1 MATSDITPVSEL
13 DLPRLD
19 YLDPELRGDCFHEVM
34 LDLAEQS
41 WLAKWDLGYF
51 VLDREAAGFFLR
63 TDRAAFPGV
72 RLLELVGIHDGP
84 LYDSLA
90 NNIISLTGEQHRRL
104 RKLVHESFT
113 PKAADRYRPDMREIL
128 AELYDA
134 VKHGGG
140 CDFVSAF
147 AKPYPARMIATVIGA
162 PLEDAARLHEL
173 SNLLQSQFDAIALA
187 TRREELEAAAVEF
200 DDYVERLVRQRRE
213 DLGDDLVSRL
223 IAAEEEGDRLSHEE
237 CVGLV
242 RDALNGG
249 IDTTQSQLAHGVR
262 LFAGHPDQWELLGKD
277 PGRAPAAAEEVLRFE
292 PVAPFTTRIMLEDT
306 VFRGVEF
313 PKDTVVAVSQFSANR
328 DLESGRAMDFDIAA
342 DRGSGKALTF
352 GAGPH
357 YCMGANLARAELQ
370 EGLAFLAQHLKE
382 LELAGEPE
390 YGTITGLYG
399 LESLPIR
406 FLNSGS

>member
-1 MATSDITPVSEL
+1 MATRSEVTPVSEL
-13 DLPRLD
+13 ELPRLD
-19 YLDPELRGDCFHEVM
+19 YLDPGLRGDRFHEVM
-34 LDLAEQS
+34 LALAKQS

-63 TDRAAFPGV
+63 TDKAAFPGV
-72 RLLELVGIHDGP
+72 RILELVGITDGP
-84 LYDSLA
+84 LYDSLSR
-90 NNIISLTGEQHRRL
+90 NIISLGGDQHKRLRRL
-104 RKLVHESFT
+104 VHASFT
-113 PKAADRYRPDMREIL
+113 AKAADRYRPAMREIL
-128 AELYDA
+128 ADLYE
-134 VKHGGG
+134 GIRESGR
-140 CDFVSAF
+140 CDFVASF

-162 PLEDAARLHEL
+162 PLEDAGRLHEL

-187 TRREELEAAAVEF
+187 TRREELEVAAVEF
-200 DDYVERLVRQRRE
+200 DDYVERLVAARRQ

-223 IAAEEEGDRLSHEE
+223 IAAEEEGDRLSHDE

-262 LFAGHPDQWELLGKD
+262 LFADHPDQWELLGRD
-277 PGRAPAAAEEVLRFE
+277 PELAPVAAEEVLRYE
-292 PVAPFTTRIMLEDT
+292 PVAPFTTRIMLEDV

-313 PKDTVVAVSQFSANR
+313 PKNTVVAVSQFSANR
-328 DLESGRAMDFDIAA
+328 DLGDGEPLSFDITA
-342 DRGSGKALTF
+342 DRGPGKALTF

-357 YCMGANLARAELQ
+357 FCMGANLARAELQ
-370 EGLAFLAQHLKE
+370 EGLAFLAGHLKR
-382 LELAGEPE
+382 LELDGEPE

-406 FLNSGS
+406 FR